1 MKKLILPALITLTA
15 CGTIFNGTSQDVNF
29 DSNIAGVDIYVDGMK
44 VCKTPCSYP
53 VDRHSGS
60 ISIIAK
66 KEGYP
71 DQMQSLKSGFNAA
84 SILNLT
90 FWPSWLTDVATGG
103 MWKYNRDSVY
113 IDMEKKITDVQHL
126 NKIKKDVATRRY
138 ALFGYDSLKLEA
150 AKNESGEFILGLSDL
165 TGKNQEELIE
175 VINVA
180 NSEVSLAHK
189 LTGIE

>member
-1 MKKLILPALITLTA
+1 MKKIILPVLITLTA

-29 DSNIAGVDIYVDGMK
+29 DSNVAGVDIYVDGMK

-60 ISIIAK
+60 VSVIAK

-71 DQMQSLKSGFNAA
+71 DQMQSLKAGFSAA
-84 SILNLT
+84 SVLNLT

-113 IDMEKKITDVQHL
+113 IDMEKKTADIQQL
-126 NKIKKDVATRRY
+126 NKIKKDVATRRF
-138 ALFGYDSLKLEA
+138 ALFGYDNLKLEA
-150 AKNESGEFILGLSDL
+150 AKGENGEYIAGLSGL
-165 TGKNQEELIE
+165 TGKTPDELIE

-180 NSEVSLAHK
+180 NSEVSLAHA
-189 LTGIE
+189 LTGIQ